1 MKKTKFVPLIV
12 MLLITISAKAQIGDF
27 RNVFSVGFTGGA
39 STSSVSFV
47 PTIKQTFSPG
57 LTGGFLLR
65 YTSEKYFWLISAT
78 QLEVN
83 FAQRGWTEL
92 IEDGSG
98 NEYTR
103 VINYIEIPFFTH
115 LGVGREYRG
124 FQGYLNIGP
133 QIGFSIGDKEYYG
146 GKLPWDVSNR
156 PNNVIEQ
163 YGKELDNNFEYGIAG
178 GIGVEMKTG
187 IGSFGLEGRYYFGL
201 SDIYNN
207 SKRDYFARSANSS
220 ISLRAV
226 YIFSLSR

>member
-1 MKKTKFVPLIV
+1 MKKIKFVFTIT
-12 MLLITISAKAQIGDF
+12 LLMTAMTAKAQIGDL
-27 RNVFSVGFTGGA
+27 RNTFSMGFTGGA
-39 STSSVSFV
+39 GTSSVSFV

-57 LTGGFLLR
+57 ITGGIAFR

-83 FAQRGWTEL
+83 FSQRGWTEL

-103 VINYIEIPFFTH
+103 VINYVEIPFFTH

-133 QIGFSIGDKEYYG
+133 QIGFSLGDNEFYG
-146 GKLPWDVSNR
+146 GKLPWDVTNR

-163 YGKELDNNFEYGIAG
+163 YGKSLDKEFEYGIAG
-178 GIGVEMKTG
+178 GIGVELKTG

-201 SDIYNN
+201 SDIFNN
-207 SKRDYFARSANSS
+207 SKKDYFARSANSTIS
-220 ISLRAV
+220 IRAA
-226 YIFSLSR
+226 YMFSLSR